1 MNKNIRNKINSQ
13 NYNEENCSNQVLLSS
28 RDFIQQHS
36 CCSFMESSRCS
47 QCFLS
52 LSSGLDQNHGGEY
65 AAFEAL
71 LERFV
76 FALRACRISPYV
88 LLDGGSDPSNRK
100 LQTSV
105 ERAKNL
111 IRRADRAALNG
122 HSHGILPPLA
132 SWVLKQ
138 TMARLQV
145 PLAQCYGEADQEIA
159 ALATEWQCPV
169 LSNDSDFFVF
179 PLPLGLLPIT
189 HFLWEKVNPKDT
201 RSYVPCKSYRTTSF
215 CIYFQL
221 RPELLPAFAAL
232 AGNDYIK
239 LRQLDWSQ
247 WAPSSGGRLEG
258 LLCWLRDF
266 RQPDA
271 ALEAALRLLGEQ
283 SEESRMEVRSKLTM
297 AMTEY
302 QLPASVLG
310 KFFLHGV
317 DLVGVVPD
325 WMRLPLT
332 RARLTSDVLDVLL
345 LRRMHLRFTV
355 ETAELPNANLTSRPL
370 RRLMYGL
377 LLGRERPPVQEMDR
391 EGLQFQFVPVT
402 PTVSSAD
409 PSERL
414 QVLLGALGVT
424 EASLSSLPLQLRLP
438 LAVTCYWL
446 QNAQPPPDRR
456 LLQALLQGMLGN
468 NKTAAG
474 ITHCDFTVPPQRP
487 GRYVCQSAARHRRT
501 TQDAT
506 HAFNQWQMC
515 LRDAL
520 HLNQLLCFPL
530 QEPDVAGLFQGTLV
544 HQLLRCSNVRQKR
557 PPPTVLH
564 ALAGLWED
572 EEDEEERR
580 CFAQALEELEPEE
593 HVAVKTRYK
602 TKQRSNKP
610 QPRQFFRK
618 SQLSL
623 SSLFSC

>member
-1 MNKNIRNKINSQ
+1 MGVQGLTSLL
-13 NYNEENCSNQVLLSS
+13 EEHGRVLRDVKFRDS
-28 RDFIQQHS
+28 RLIIDGANLLH
-36 CCSFMESSRCS
+36 
-47 QCFLS
+47 L
-52 LSSGLDQNHGGEY
+52 LYVDSGLDQNHGGEY

-317 DLVGVVPD
+317 APPLRHTQQDLVGVVPD

-402 PTVSSAD
+402 PTVSSATQRLPLASLPEAD

-468 NKTAAG
+468 NKTAA
-474 ITHCDFTVPPQRP
+474 D
-487 GRYVCQSAARHRRT
+487 VCQSAARHRRT

>member
-1 MNKNIRNKINSQ
+1 MNLIPLSV
-13 NYNEENCSNQVLLSS
+13 CS
-28 RDFIQQHS
+28 S
-36 CCSFMESSRCS
+36 CKVEPSFAS
-47 QCFLS
+47 CFLS

-370 RRLMYGL
+370 RRLMYGSIDIQTSP
-377 LLGRERPPVQEMDR
+377 EQIHQIQPPILTSWNV
-391 EGLQFQFVPVT
+391 FF
-402 PTVSSAD
+402 SAD

-468 NKTAAG
+468 NKTAADDSRISLYPLKDLVG
-474 ITHCDFTVPPQRP
+474 VK
-487 GRYVCQSAARHRRT
+487 SAARHRRT